1 MKLEF
6 SALALREGE
15 NLWEHV
21 LDHSPLLFPR
31 KKVQA
36 RYYFRQKAFSLLSF
50 RRKKLLPRHLLQ
62 KSLFPVIF
70 SQTKVPSPRRPAQRM
85 LQ

>member
-1 MKLEF
+1 MGTCPGPKECFHLEK
-6 SALALREGE
+6 SYCPLRFHE
-15 NLWEHV
+15 
-21 LDHSPLLFPR
+21 
-31 KKVQA
+31 KKVHA
-36 RYYFRQKAFSLLSF
+36 RYYFRQKAFALLSF
-50 RRKKLLPRHLLQ
+50 RRKKLLPSHLLQ